1 MTKKDFVEWADLLAR
16 YRVRCGKAVPDY
28 LIPQDDAEAVRC
40 VSRLKSDE
48 SWWRDEII
56 DILRSSNP
64 RFDSQRFQTYVD
76 DRVERIESGKQ

>member
-16 YRVRCGKAVPDY
+16 YRVR
-28 LIPQDDAEAVRC
+28 VR
-40 VSRLKSDE
+40 SRSGPWASAATVSDE

-64 RFDSQRFQTYVD
+64 RFDSQRFQRYVD